1 MTNTDVDAQL
11 AETLNE
17 RLKTPRS
24 NFYEMDSGDTLFED
38 LRLMLRKLGEDQFSE
53 KLD

>member
-1 MTNTDVDAQL
+1 MTNAEVDAQL

-17 RLKTPRS
+17 RLKPPRS
-24 NFYEMDSGDTLFED
+24 KFIEMDSGDTLFED
-38 LRLMLRKLGEDQFSE
+38 IRLMLRQLDEDQFSE